1 MDRLLELLKS
11 KCPNVDFET
20 TTDLITG
27 KHIDS
32 MDLVAI
38 ISAIEEEFGVFIEL
52 DKVTPEN
59 FDSVLSIWE
68 TISELL

>member
-1 MDRLLELLKS
+1 MDRLLELLRS
-11 KCPNVDFET
+11 NCPNIDFER

-38 ISAIEEEFGVFIEL
+38 ISAIEEEFGVLIEL

-59 FDSVLSIWE
+59 FDSLSAMWA
-68 TISELL
+68 TVSALL